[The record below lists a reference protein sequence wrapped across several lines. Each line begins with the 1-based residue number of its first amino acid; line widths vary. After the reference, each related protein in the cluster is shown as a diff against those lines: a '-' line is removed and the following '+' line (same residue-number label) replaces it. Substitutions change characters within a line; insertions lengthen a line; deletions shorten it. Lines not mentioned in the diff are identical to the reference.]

1 MTVEPGAPSASIL
14 LRSTA
19 IFRDLSTDQLA
30 EIWSHAKVHNLLRS
44 EILVRQGTASSSVYV
59 VLSGRF
65 EVWIEGHTSAVSE
78 IGVGE
83 PIGEIGFFAGIS
95 RTATIIAARDSVVI
109 ELDRDSFD
117 RAVRQVPEIYQTLL
131 RSLACR
137 LAASIT
143 RLGREQRAVAAR
155 TIAVIAG
162 GSRPIPQIFYDR
174 LANVVGECRKG
185 RLLTHDDLNSHYPG
199 RLPDDPT
206 VSNWLNAIEHEY
218 ELIVYLADNT
228 LTDWTRKAVRQADQ
242 VLIVVSGAG
251 PESPNP
257 VEAFAFAT
265 HPPSRRRLVRLH
277 ERRSGWVEGTA
288 AWLNE
293 RDVSMHHHMSIEDD
307 RDFRSLHRFLTGRAT
322 GYVAAGG
329 GGFGPAHI
337 GVFKA
342 FTERGVTF
350 DILGGTS
357 VGAAMLSGFSLL
369 LSPEEVDLHVHDVF
383 VTGKALKRLTF
394 PRYALLDH
402 IPFDAALRRQFSG
415 ICVEDAWRPYFAVAT
430 VLDGPGEGPYLLRRG
445 PFWKAVRASGSLP
458 AILPPVLTDDGRMLV
473 DGAVVEN
480 IPLRSMKALK
490 AGPNL
495 VVHFGERGM
504 QQRFAVD
511 YVNIPGRWSLLRQ
524 MLTPAGRRN
533 LPDVPNPV
541 SVLQRCLVMH
551 QTPDLL
557 PVGPLDLVLSVPA
570 LPGANFMD
578 FDRHAEVFTAAYRWC
593 HQQIDELADKG
604 TPALAA
610 ILATKD

>member
-19 IFRDLSTDQLA
+19 IFQDLSTEQLA
-30 EIWSHAKVHNLLRS
+30 EIGSHAKIHNLLRS
-44 EILVRQGTASSSVYV
+44 EVLVRQGTASSSVYV

-65 EVWIEGHTSAVSE
+65 EIWIEGHASAVGE

-83 PIGEIGFFAGIS
+83 PIGEIGFFAGLP

-109 ELDRDSFD
+109 ELDRDAFD

-131 RSLACR
+131 RTLACR
-137 LAASIT
+137 LAGSTT
-143 RLGREQRAVAAR
+143 RIAIEQRAVAAR

-162 GSRPIPQIFYDR
+162 GSRPIPQVFYDR
-174 LANVVGECRKG
+174 LGRVAGERRRG
-185 RLLTHDDLNSHYPG
+185 LLLTQDDLTSRYPG

-218 ELIVYLADNT
+218 ELIVYRADDT

-277 ERRSGWVEGTA
+277 ERRSGSVAGTA

-293 RDVSMHHHMSIEDD
+293 RDVSLHHHMSIEDD

-342 FTERGVTF
+342 FAERGITF

-369 LSPEEVDLHVHDVF
+369 LSPEEVDRRVHDVF

-402 IPFDAALRRQFSG
+402 IPFDAALQRQFSG

-445 PFWKAVRASGSLP
+445 PFWKAIRASGSLP

-495 VVHFGERGM
+495 VVHFGERGA

-511 YVNIPGRWSLLRQ
+511 YVNIPGRWSLMRQ

-557 PVGPLDLVLSVPA
+557 PVGPLDLVLSVPPLA
-570 LPGANFMD
+570 GANFMD
-578 FDRHAEVFTAAYRWC
+578 FDRHTEVFAAAYQWC
-593 HQQIDELADKG
+593 HRQLDELAEQDS
-604 TPALAA
+604 PALAA
-610 ILATKD
+610 LLATKD